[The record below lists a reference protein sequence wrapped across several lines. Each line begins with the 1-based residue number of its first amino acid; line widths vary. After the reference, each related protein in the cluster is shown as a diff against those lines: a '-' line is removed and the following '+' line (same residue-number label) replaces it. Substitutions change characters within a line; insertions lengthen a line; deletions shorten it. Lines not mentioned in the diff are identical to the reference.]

1 MAFDRREKPSVNRWG
16 RTQEMEGYLQSF
28 SNAQLIT
35 LYGFIYDSIVLTN
48 ILGGHAE
55 KQDISSLEEIKT
67 RTTVDIIGR
76 VVLWVESTHEVGK
89 EC

>member
-1 MAFDRREKPSVNRWG
+1 MGQNTRDG
-16 RTQEMEGYLQSF
+16 GYLQSF
-28 SNAQLIT
+28 SNAQLMT
-35 LYGFIYDSIVLTN
+35 LYGFIYDSIMLTN